1 MTDTLS
7 VLRHSHARMSKH
19 WNADGTLTP
28 YDEAKHFTL
37 TERQV
42 CGIGDLSEL
51 LTELEDDPHAFIIR
65 GKWVGPSRAAEQD
78 AANYKPGKVRRA
90 LAQFVDQPLHTVLV
104 DVDRFE
110 PISCDPVEMPEVA
123 ITEFIESC
131 LPVAFWSRSL
141 HWQLSSS
148 AGAPETAGVLKAHLW
163 FWLET
168 PQDCDALTAWAKS
181 VPGVDVALFRVVQ
194 VHYTALPT
202 FAPGVAD
209 PVAMRSGF
217 IEGLAGD
224 AVPLVIDRAAL
235 AAAGFGAV
243 GSSTQ
248 RHVVL
253 RGVVSADPVAQA
265 LADAGLIK
273 SQLRGGEL
281 NIECPFVDKH
291 TGGAG
296 GAETSTQYF
305 PAHTHG
311 YAKGNF
317 KCMHAHCQDRRRIDW
332 LAVLGLDAD
341 GRPLGSEA
349 DDFDAVPDDAGDTVG
364 GAGGAVGVGARS
376 GGGNADA
383 PRMGDDGLGTV
394 PDAKHLCTD
403 QANANRLVARF
414 KGRALVAGGEWYYWD
429 GTRWKA
435 GERGVYTNAC
445 ELSKIV
451 KQEAAEWRVKT
462 ADDGPDG
469 ARNLKIA
476 EALDKWS
483 AKCEM
488 RATIESAI
496 ALVKKTISVDVGE
509 LDRDPWLLNVA
520 NGTVDLR
527 TGVLRPHRPADFIT
541 KVSRVRYVAGAR
553 SVEWQRVLSQI
564 TLEQGHWGDTGGP
577 LFAFLQRWFGY
588 CATGLVREQVFVVHH
603 GDGSNGKSTVLD
615 VMAAVL
621 GDYASGAAPGLLS
634 ASRGERHPTEIA
646 DLAGKRMVT
655 AHETGEGCVLRED
668 FIKQATGGDVLKA
681 RVMRGDFFDFKPT
694 HKLQL
699 LTNHKPVIKG
709 QDGGIWRRVLLV
721 PYLARFGSSAALAA
735 GDAHF
740 LKDVDV
746 MGKLLGAEALEGVL
760 AWVVA
765 GAVAWAAE
773 GLQAPESV
781 LSASRSYQS
790 EQDRVGTFLR
800 ECCEFGAEYH
810 EPLTS
815 SMGGG
820 LYSGYVGWCKESGIF
835 ALSKQRLLQELER
848 AVPGFAK
855 REEKL
860 TFGSKRRAV
869 TMLYGLRFMPDE

>member
-7 VLRHSHARMSKH
+7 VLRHSQARMSKH

-37 TERQV
+37 TQREV
-42 CGIGDLSEL
+42 CGIGDLSAL
-51 LTELEDDPHAFIIR
+51 LSELESDPHAFIIR
-65 GKWVGPSRAAEQD
+65 GKWIGAAQAAERD
-78 AANYKPGKVRRA
+78 ATEYRPGKVRRA
-90 LAQFVDQPLHTVLV
+90 LAQFDDQPLHAILV

-110 PISCDPVEMPEVA
+110 PLCGDPIDNPEA
-123 ITEFIESC
+123 TITEFVHTC
-131 LPVAFWSRSL
+131 LPVEFWSRSL

-148 AGAPETAGVLKAHLW
+148 AGSASSAGVLKAHLW
-163 FWLET
+163 FWLAT
-168 PQDCDALTAWAKS
+168 PQDCDALTAWAKT

-209 PVAMRSGF
+209 PVRRRSGF
-217 IEGLAGD
+217 IDGLAGD
-224 AVPLVIDRAAL
+224 DVPLVIDRAVL
-235 AAAGFGAV
+235 GVGAP

-265 LADAGLIK
+265 LADQGFII
-273 SQLRGGEL
+273 SQLRGGEF
-281 NIECPFVDKH
+281 NILCPFAGDH
-291 TGGAG
+291 TGGAAG
-296 GAETSTQYF
+296 ATAETSTQYF
-305 PAHTHG
+305 PPHTRG
-311 YAKGNF
+311 YVKGNF
-317 KCMHAHCQDRRRIDW
+317 KCMHAHCQTRSRGEW
-332 LAVLGLDAD
+332 LARLHLNVDGGPLSGDMDGFEPVDEDAQDTRDSEGGSQSEHDRNASPAGL
-341 GRPLGSEA
+341 P
-349 DDFDAVPDDAGDTVG
+349 
-364 GAGGAVGVGARS
+364 
-376 GGGNADA
+376 
-383 PRMGDDGLGTV
+383 GDDGLGTV
-394 PDAKHLCTD
+394 PEAKHLCTD

-414 KGRALVAGGEWYYWD
+414 KGRALVAGGQWYYWD
-429 GTRWKA
+429 GTRWKE

-451 KQEAAEWRVKT
+451 KQEALEWRARV
-462 ADDGPDG
+462 ADDGTDG
-469 ARNLKIA
+469 ARNLKVA

-488 RATIESAI
+488 RAAIESAI
-496 ALVKKTISVDVGE
+496 GLVKKTISVDVAE

-527 TGVLRPHRPADFIT
+527 TGVLRPHRPSDFIT
-541 KVSRVRYVAGAR
+541 KVSRVRYVPGAR
-553 SVEWQRVLSQI
+553 SPAWERVLSQI
-564 TLEQGHWGDTGGP
+564 TLEQELWGDGGGP
-577 LFAFLQRWFGY
+577 LAGFLQRWFGY

-634 ASRGERHPTEIA
+634 ATRGERHPTEIA

-721 PYLARFGSSAALAA
+721 PYLARFGSAAALAA

-746 MGKLLGAEALEGVL
+746 MGKLMSAEALEGVL
-760 AWVVA
+760 SWVVA
-765 GAVAWAAE
+765 GAVTWAAD

-800 ECCEFGAEYH
+800 ECCEFGATYS
-810 EPLTS
+810 EPLS
-815 SMGGG
+815 AGMGGG
-820 LYSGYVGWCKESGIF
+820 VYPGYVGWCKESGIL
-835 ALSKQRLLQELER
+835 ALSRQRLVQELER
-848 AVPGFAK
+848 AVPGFIK
-855 REEKL
+855 RDEKR
-860 TFGSKRRAV
+860 TIGAGRRTV
-869 TMLYGLRFMPDE
+869 TMLHGLRFLLEE